1 MPLYGII
8 FQGSN
13 MEKIDRALAE
23 FNEMD
28 ELAAGRSL
36 IHTLHP
42 LSKLIITIAYI
53 FITVSFDKYDLF
65 GIVTMVLYP
74 VLMFEIAGVSIKA
87 CFCKLRLVLP
97 LVLAV
102 GIVNPFLDRGII
114 AVIGSVRIS
123 GGVVSMLTLMMKG
136 VFSLMA
142 SFILVATTQMDK
154 LCAALRKVH
163 VPSMIVTLLLLTY
176 RYISVMIEQVSIM
189 TEAYHLR
196 APDQK
201 GIHIS
206 AWGSFLGQL
215 LLRSMDRAQEL
226 YESMQLRGFE
236 GEFYYAD
243 IEKAGAST
251 WVYTALSAVSFILAR
266 YFDVA
271 VLLGSL
277 FTR

>member
-65 GIVTMVLYP
+65 GIITMVIYP

-87 CFCKLRLVLP
+87 CFYKLRLVLP

-136 VFSLMA
+136 VLSLMA

-251 WVYTALSAVSFILAR
+251 WVYTALSAAFFILAR

>member
-65 GIVTMVLYP
+65 GIITMVIYP

-87 CFCKLRLVLP
+87 CFYKLRLVLP

-251 WVYTALSAVSFILAR
+251 WVYTALSAAFFILAR

>member
-42 LSKLIITIAYI
+42 LSKLLITIAYI

-65 GIVTMVLYP
+65 GIITMVIYP

-87 CFCKLRLVLP
+87 CFYKLRLVLP

-251 WVYTALSAVSFILAR
+251 WVYTALSAVFFILAR

>member
-1 MPLYGII
+1 
-8 FQGSN
+8 

-28 ELAAGRSL
+28 ELAARKSL
-36 IHTLHP
+36 IHSLHP
-42 LSKLIITIAYI
+42 LAKLIITIAYI

-74 VLMFEIAGVSIKA
+74 VLMFEISGISIKT
-87 CFCKLRLVLP
+87 CFYKLRLVLP

-123 GGVVSMLTLMMKG
+123 GGTVSMLTLMMKG
-136 VFSLMA
+136 TFSLMA
-142 SFILVATTQMDK
+142 SFILVATTPMDK
-154 LCAALRKVH
+154 LCAALRKIH

-196 APDQK
+196 APEQK

-226 YESMQLRGFE
+226 YESMQLRGFD
-236 GEFYYAD
+236 GEFFYAD

-251 WVYTALSAVSFILAR
+251 WIYTAVSAAIFVLTR
-266 YFDVA
+266 YFDIA

>member
-65 GIVTMVLYP
+65 GIITMVIYP

-87 CFCKLRLVLP
+87 CFYKLRLVLP

-114 AVIGSVRIS
+114 TVIGSVRIS

-251 WVYTALSAVSFILAR
+251 WVYTALSAAFFILAR